1 MAQKPLWQ
9 PSETQRQQTQM
20 SAFMRFVGKQ
30 DLDYQQLWQWSVDQ
44 PEQFWSQ
51 FWSFAELVPALN
63 DQVLNHPEKVLEN
76 SGQMPGARWFPDLKM
91 NFAENLLK
99 RCRDDDF
106 DASKAAL
113 VFRDEAGN
121 RSSLSYIDLY
131 FQVAQLAASF
141 KTSGVQAGDR
151 VVGFMPNVPE
161 TVVAMLA
168 ATSMGAI
175 WSSCSPDFGL
185 QGVLDRFGQI
195 EPKVLITTDGYYYG
209 GKTLD
214 SLSKVERIVEHLPS
228 LQQLVVVNYINKQA
242 DSLFSEASDSKISNS
257 KAADLSAFDG
267 RNFKTTHWADYL
279 DERATA
285 IIYEQLPFDHPLYV
299 MYSSG
304 TTGVP
309 KCMIHSAGGTLIQH
323 AKELMLHTDLKQDD
337 TIFYYTTCGWMMWN
351 WLVSSLMTG
360 ATLVL
365 FDGSPFHP
373 GPEVL
378 WDMAEQEGVSIFG
391 TSAKYIAALEKAG
404 VKPAQSHDVSA
415 LKAILSTGSPLAHE
429 SFDYVYRDIKS
440 DLCLSSISG
449 GTDIISCFV
458 LGNPNLPVW
467 RGELQCVGLGMAVSI
482 YDETGKP
489 VQDQKGELV
498 CEKVFPSM
506 PVGFWNDAD
515 GKKFHKAYFA
525 SWPGVWAHG
534 DYGELVHHDQQAHLG
549 MIIHGRSDAVLNP
562 GGVRI
567 GTAEIYRQVE
577 QVKGVVESIAVGQHW
592 HDDVRV
598 VLFVVLAEGRT
609 LDDALINEIR
619 TTIRKNT
626 TPRHV
631 PAKVIQVA
639 DIPRTISG
647 KIVELAV
654 RNVIHGESV
663 KNTDALK
670 NPEALALFKDLEEL
684 KV

>member
-1 MAQKPLWQ
+1 MLQQPLWQ
-9 PSETQRQQTQM
+9 PTDAQRQQTQM
-20 SAFMRFVGKQ
+20 SAFMRCVGKQ
-30 DLDYQQLWQWSVDQ
+30 DVDYQQLWQWSVDQ
-44 PEQFWSQ
+44 PEEFWPQVWRFS
-51 FWSFAELVPALN
+51 ELIPELDSDAA
-63 DQVLNHPEKVLEN
+63 VLKNAQN
-76 SGQMPGARWFPDLKM
+76 MSGAQWFPDLKM

-99 RCRDDDF
+99 PCGDPAF
-106 DASKAAL
+106 DTSKAAL
-113 VFRDEAGN
+113 IFRDEAGN
-121 RSSLSYIDLY
+121 RREVSYGSLYQ
-131 FQVAQLAASF
+131 QVAEMAASLRRV
-141 KTSGVQAGDR
+141 GVQPGDR
-151 VVGFMPNVPE
+151 IAGFMPNVPE
-161 TVVAMLA
+161 TVIAMLA
-168 ATSMGAI
+168 TASVGAV

-209 GKTLD
+209 GKALD
-214 SLSKVERIVEHLPS
+214 SLDKVAEIVGHLPS
-228 LQQLVVVNYINKQA
+228 LEQLVVVDYLTSNSDISSLQSENLTVSVWSEFLDKQA
-242 DSLFSEASDSKISNS
+242 TELCFEP
-257 KAADLSAFDG
+257 
-267 RNFKTTHWADYL
+267 
-279 DERATA
+279 
-285 IIYEQLPFDHPLYV
+285 LPFNHPLYV

-323 AKELMLHTDLKQDD
+323 AKELMLHTDVTADD

-360 ATLVL
+360 ATVVL

-378 WDMAEQEGVSIFG
+378 WDMAEQEGVTVFG
-391 TSAKYIAALEKAG
+391 TSAKYLAALEKAG
-404 VKPAQSHDVSA
+404 VKPDRSHKLTA
-415 LKAILSTGSPLAHE
+415 LKSILSTGSPLAHE
-429 SFDYVYRDIKS
+429 SFDYVYRDIKQ

-467 RGELQCVGLGMAVSI
+467 RGELQCLGLGMAVSI
-482 YDETGKP
+482 YNDQGQSVIDE
-489 VQDQKGELV
+489 KGELV
-498 CEKVFPSM
+498 CEQAFPSM
-506 PVGFWNDAD
+506 PVGFWNDPT
-515 GKKFHKAYFA
+515 GEKFHNAYFA

-534 DYGELVHHDQQAHLG
+534 DYGELVRHEGQAHPG
-549 MIIHGRSDAVLNP
+549 MVIHGRSDAVLNP

-577 QVKGVVESIAVGQHW
+577 QVDAVVESIAVGQRW
-592 HDDVRV
+592 QDDVRV
-598 VLFVVLAEGRT
+598 VLFVVLKEGVT
-609 LDDALINEIR
+609 LTEALIAEIKS
-619 TTIRKNT
+619 TIRAHT

-631 PAKVIQVA
+631 PAKVLQVP

-654 RNVIHGESV
+654 RNVIHDEPV

-670 NPEALALFKDLEEL
+670 NPEALEHFKARPEL
-684 KV
+684 LD

>member
-1 MAQKPLWQ
+1 MAQQPLWQ
-9 PSETQRQQTQM
+9 PSEIQRQQTQM

-30 DLDYQQLWQWSVDQ
+30 DFDYQQLWQWSVDQ
-44 PEQFWSQ
+44 PDDFWSQ
-51 FWSFAELVPALN
+51 LWSFAELIPTLG
-63 DQVLNHPEKVLEN
+63 DQATVLEN
-76 SGQMPGARWFPDLKM
+76 GQKMPGARWFPGLKM

-99 RCRDDDF
+99 PCHNDAF

-113 VFRDEAGN
+113 VFRDEAGH
-121 RSSLSYIDLY
+121 RSSMSYQVLHT
-131 FQVAQLAASF
+131 QVAQLAASL
-141 KTSGVQAGDR
+141 KQSGVQVGDR
-151 VVGFMPNVPE
+151 VAGFMPNVPE

-168 ATSMGAI
+168 TASLGAI

-195 EPKVLITTDGYYYG
+195 EPKVLLTTNGYYYG

-214 SLSKVERIVEHLPS
+214 SLAKVMQIVEHLPS
-228 LQQLVVVNYINKQA
+228 LEQLVVVDYVDQ
-242 DSLFSEASDSKISNS
+242 ASDLEVFNRYDFNT
-257 KAADLSAFDG
+257 AL
-267 RNFKTTHWADYL
+267 WADYL
-279 DERATA
+279 DDRATD
-285 IIYEQLPFDHPLYV
+285 ILYEHLPFNHPLYV

-309 KCMIHSAGGTLIQH
+309 KCMVHSAGGTLIQH
-323 AKELMLHTDLKQDD
+323 AKELMLHTDLKQSD

-404 VKPAQSHDVSA
+404 VKPAQSHDLSS

-440 DLCLSSISG
+440 NLCLSSISG

-467 RGELQCVGLGMAVSI
+467 RGELQCLGLGMAVSI
-482 YDETGKP
+482 YNEEGQS
-489 VQDQKGELV
+489 VIGEKGELV
-498 CEKVFPSM
+498 CEQVFPSM
-506 PVGFWNDAD
+506 PVSFWNDHD
-515 GKKFHKAYFA
+515 GSKFHKAYFA
-525 SWPGVWAHG
+525 SWPNVWAHG
-534 DYGELVHHDQQAHLG
+534 DYGELVHHPEQSHPG
-549 MIIHGRSDAVLNP
+549 MVIHGRSDAVLNP

-577 QVKGVVESIAVGQHW
+577 QVSGVVESIAVGQNW
-592 HDDVRV
+592 QDDVRV
-598 VLFVVLAEGRT
+598 VLFVVLTEGRT
-609 LDDALINEIR
+609 LDETLIHEIR

-631 PAKVIQVA
+631 PAKVIQVP

-654 RNVIHGESV
+654 RNVIHGEPV

-670 NPEALALFKDLEEL
+670 NPEALAYFKDLDEL
-684 KV
+684 TT